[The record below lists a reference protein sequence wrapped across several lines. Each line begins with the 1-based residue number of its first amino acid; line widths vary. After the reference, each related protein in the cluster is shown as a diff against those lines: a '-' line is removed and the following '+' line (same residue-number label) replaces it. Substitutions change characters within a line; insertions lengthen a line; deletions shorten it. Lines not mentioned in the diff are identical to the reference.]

1 MGAGQG
7 SAGRS
12 AFSAGA
18 ASWLARGPWLRG
30 DRLRW
35 LLTPSFGD
43 LAFAVRSSLAAAL
56 SLLIAMWMEL
66 DSPQWAPLTVWVVA
80 QSSRGESLS
89 KARWRVAGTV
99 AGCCAAIA
107 LVAAFPQASGLFF
120 VSLALWIGLCC
131 GFATFFDG
139 YRSYGLLVTSFT
151 STIVATGAII
161 QPDEVFDVAMS
172 RGTYIILG
180 IVCEATLAMLF
191 MPGLQEKARARLL
204 GRLEA
209 VCAAVSV
216 GVTRLVEGRADPEAD
231 QRLLAELM
239 AANGRI
245 EFDVLEMA
253 PQTPRIADH
262 ARAAIADLLMMLA
275 RARGVAASGRVPG
288 SDPERDYQAAR
299 AHVRACIVPVRGD
312 RFRFRVR
319 SQRHAVESVQNG
331 LRACAGIIGAWLV
344 WEVTAWPAGVTF
356 VSMVSL
362 VYGLL
367 ATREVPIMASGAF
380 FRGAVWCAVV
390 AGIFAFL
397 VIPAVTAPECLVLA
411 LLVPMTI
418 GGLAARNAATTGYAF
433 SFNMFLPVLI
443 GPSNMGR
450 FDEVSFLNGASAF
463 LAAVLFTRLTFG
475 TVLPFRADAH
485 LRRTRAWTE
494 KRLRAIADLR
504 SRVTAYRWL
513 SDNADSMV
521 RTVRTSHAVPRAT
534 LVTAMERHLEAMT
547 LGMLVITVRQE
558 VQAGRVPG
566 GFETRVRVFLRVW
579 ERSGDTGARPVARA
593 LLWGLER
600 RGVGDT
606 ALVGALAGIAGSG
619 PG

>member
-7 SAGRS
+7 LNGQGALGAGLL
-12 AFSAGA
+12 
-18 ASWLARGPWLRG
+18 SWLARMRWPRG
-30 DRLRW
+30 ERLRW
-35 LLTPSFGD
+35 LFAPSFGD
-43 LAFAVRSSLAAAL
+43 LAFALRSSLAAAL

-80 QSSRGESLS
+80 QSSRGESQS
-89 KARWRVAGTV
+89 KARWRVAGTIVGCV
-99 AGCCAAIA
+99 AAVA

-120 VSLALWIGLCC
+120 VTLGLWIGLCC

-161 QPDEVFDVAMS
+161 QPDQVFDVAMS

-180 IVCEATLAMLF
+180 IVCEAVLAMIFL
-191 MPGLQEKARARLL
+191 PNLQEKARARLL
-204 GRLEA
+204 GRLET

-216 GVTRLVEGRADPEAD
+216 GVARLVGGRADPEAD

-239 AANGRI
+239 MANGRI

-275 RARGVAASGRVPG
+275 RARGIAASGRSPG
-288 SDPERDYQAAR
+288 PALERDYQAAR
-299 AHVRACIVPVRGD
+299 AHVAACVTPVRGD
-312 RFRFRVR
+312 RFRFRTR
-319 SQRHAVESVQNG
+319 SQRHAMEAVQNG

-367 ATREVPIMASGAF
+367 ATREVPVMASGAF
-380 FRGAVWCAVV
+380 FRGALWCAAV
-390 AGIFAFL
+390 AGVFAFL

-418 GGLAARNAATTGYAF
+418 GGLAARHPATAGYAF

-463 LAAVLFTRLTFG
+463 LAAVLFARLTFG

-494 KRLRAIADLR
+494 SRLRAVADLR

-521 RTVRTSHAVPRAT
+521 RTVRTAQDIPREALVP
-534 LVTAMERHLEAMT
+534 AMERHLEAMT
-547 LGMLVITVRQE
+547 LGMLVITVRQA
-558 VQAGRVPG
+558 VQDGRVPAG
-566 GFETRVRVFLRVW
+566 AEKRVQAFLRAW
-579 ERSGDTGARPVARA
+579 ERSGDGARPVARE

-600 RGVGDT
+600 RGGADP
-606 ALVGALAGIAGSG
+606 ALVGALAGIAGG
-619 PG
+619 AAG

>member
-1 MGAGQG
+1 M
-7 SAGRS
+7 
-12 AFSAGA
+12 
-18 ASWLARGPWLRG
+18 PWLVWFRRPG
-30 DRLRW
+30 GERLRW
-35 LLTPSFGD
+35 LLAPSVGD

-89 KARWRVAGTV
+89 KARWRIAGTV
-99 AGCCAAIA
+99 AGCFAAIA

-139 YRSYGLLVTSFT
+139 YRSYGLLVASFT

-191 MPGLQEKARARLL
+191 MPGLQDKARARLL

-209 VCAAVSV
+209 VCASVSV
-216 GVTRLVEGRADPEAD
+216 GVTRLVDGRADPEAD
-231 QRLLAELM
+231 GRLLAELM

-253 PQTPRIADH
+253 PQTPRLADH

-275 RARGVAASGRVPG
+275 RARGVAASGRPAGVAL
-288 SDPERDYQAAR
+288 ERDFEAAR
-299 AHVRACIVPVRGD
+299 VHVQACLEPVRGD
-312 RFRFRVR
+312 RFRFRLR
-319 SQRHAVESVQNG
+319 SRRHAVEAVQNG

-367 ATREVPIMASGAF
+367 ATREVPLLASAPF

-390 AGIFAFL
+390 AGVFAFL

-418 GGLAARNAATTGYAF
+418 GGLAARNTATAGYAF

-450 FDEVSFLNGASAF
+450 FDEISFLNGASAF
-463 LAAVLFTRLTFG
+463 LAAVLFARLTFG
-475 TVLPFRADAH
+475 IVLPFRADAH
-485 LRRTRAWTE
+485 VRRTRVWTE
-494 KRLRAIADLR
+494 TRLRAVADLG
-504 SRVTAYRWL
+504 SRVSAYQWL

-521 RTVRTSHAVPRAT
+521 RTVRTAQGVPREE
-534 LVTAMERHLEAMT
+534 LIVAMRRHLEAMT
-547 LGMLVITVRQE
+547 LGMQVIAVRQA
-558 VQAGRVPG
+558 VQDGRVPA
-566 GFETRVRVFLRVW
+566 GFEARVRVFLRAW
-579 ERSGDTGARPVARA
+579 ERAGDVGARPVARA
-593 LLWGLER
+593 LLRGLER
-600 RGVGDT
+600 RGG
-606 ALVGALAGIAGSG
+606 AEPGLVGALAGIVGSG
-619 PG
+619 GSDLPFHSG